1 MGLHV
6 FLAWASME
14 DEGRVECKHRKKD
27 KHIKKSAFL
36 HCLVV
41 EEYNRE
47 KSFFE
52 LVRFTFRE

>member
-47 KSFFE
+47 KSFF
-52 LVRFTFRE
+52 TFRE